1 MKATVT
7 SKGQVT
13 IPQAIRDRLG
23 IKPGQVLEFDET
35 APILKA
41 TKVVNDRAKRR
52 VLGCARARLAGKTT
66 LEWIE
71 ELRGPVASP
80 ATKAKR

>member
-23 IKPGQVLEFDET
+23 IKSGQILDFDES

-41 TKVVNDRAKRR
+41 TKVVNDRAKGA
-52 VLGCARARLAGKTT
+52 VLGCARAQLAGKTT
-66 LEWIE
+66 VEWIE
-71 ELRGPVASP
+71 EVR
-80 ATKAKR
+80 

>member
-13 IPQAIRDRLG
+13 IPQAIRNRLG

-35 APILKA
+35 APNLKA
-41 TKVVNDRAKRR
+41 AKIVNVHAKRR
-52 VLGCARARLAGKTT
+52 VLGCARAELAGKTT

-71 ELRGPVASP
+71 EIRGPVARP
-80 ATKAKR
+80 GTRANR